1 MTAPRTLQRLRSEA
15 RGQVPIEFA
24 LGVGLLVLPIA
35 LMVLAFPTWSER
47 QSMGRLAAQE
57 AARTIVLA
65 DSVERGFLTAQ
76 AVVAEI
82 AANHGLHG
90 SAALAAVNGSLGRGG
105 VVTTTVRVVFPLT
118 EFPGLVSV
126 GSFTW
131 DVSHSEQV
139 DRYRSFS
146 RP

>member
-1 MTAPRTLQRLRSEA
+1 MTAPVTLKLLHSEA

-24 LGVGLLVLPIA
+24 LGVGVLVLPIA
-35 LMVLAFPTWSER
+35 LMVLTFPTWSER

-57 AARTIVLA
+57 AARAIVLA
-65 DSVERGFLTAQ
+65 DSMDRGYLTAQ

-82 AANHGLHG
+82 AANHRLDG
-90 SAALAAVNGSLGRGG
+90 SATLAAVQGSLGRGG

-118 EFPGLVSV
+118 EFPGLGSV

-139 DRYRSFS
+139 DPYRSLS
-146 RP
+146 QP